1 MRDIRLDRRARLNC
15 EWPLG
20 VSVVGEDGPCES
32 YVAQSRIGESS
43 TGGVV
48 WFTAHELRDGRLSRQ
63 IDEGRWMDA
72 SPSDDAVA
80 DALAPD
86 LPLSGSLPMQDNHIV
101 SPRSTR
107 RCMEDLSS

>member
-107 RCMEDLSS
+107 RCMEDLS